1 MLNRRLFFKYGTAL
15 LTAVPLSA
23 LAAQKGTK
31 VKVYKSATCGCCSKW
46 AQHMSAAGFE
56 VDAENVPDVTHFK
69 LGYGV
74 PVGLYSCHTAVVE
87 GYVIEGHVPPQD
99 VIRLL
104 EEKPPIDGIAVPGMP
119 MGSPGMESPNPE
131 AYEVF
136 TFKDKQ
142 VGAVYATHTP

>member
-1 MLNRRLFFKYGTAL
+1 M
-15 LTAVPLSA
+15 
-23 LAAQKGTK
+23 
-31 VKVYKSATCGCCSKW
+31 
-46 AQHMSAAGFE
+46 
-56 VDAENVPDVTHFK
+56 
-69 LGYGV
+69 
-74 PVGLYSCHTAVVE
+74 AVVE
-87 GYVIEGHVPPQD
+87 SYVIEGHVPSQD

-104 EEKPPIDGIAVPGMP
+104 EEKPPVDGIAVPAMP